1 MTLRVACTLRAARL
15 LARVRRNSAEDGPLA
30 FLVSGGCCGGTAP
43 VLCRRDAV
51 LDGFDVPLGE
61 VDGIPVF
68 AHPDHAR
75 YLAGTPLIIDATDD
89 PRSDTWSLEMLHGG
103 RFVLAAR

>member
-15 LARVRRNSAEDGPLA
+15 LARVRRDSATEEPLA
-30 FLVSGGCCGGTAP
+30 FLVSGDCCGGTGP
-43 VLCRRDAV
+43 VLCGRDAV

-75 YLAGTPLIIDATDD
+75 YLAGSPLVIDATDD

-103 RFVLAAR
+103 RFVLAEH